1 MFKCYDGTTRYTCFS
16 STSDP
21 ATWMLLYIKMKLAQ
35 RLELESENLSFS
47 LTFVLLDLEIDESYN
62 FSGLAYPSQSC
73 DHQIKEKKIL
83 FYNLIS

>member
-35 RLELESENLSFS
+35 TEARIGIRKS
-47 LTFVLLDLEIDESYN
+47 
-62 FSGLAYPSQSC
+62 
-73 DHQIKEKKIL
+73 
-83 FYNLIS
+83 